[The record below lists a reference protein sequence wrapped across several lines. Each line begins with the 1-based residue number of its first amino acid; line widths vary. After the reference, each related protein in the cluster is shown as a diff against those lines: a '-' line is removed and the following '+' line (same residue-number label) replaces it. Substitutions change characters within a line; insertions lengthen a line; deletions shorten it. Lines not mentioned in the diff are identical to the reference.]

1 MLPTSPDTD
10 PDRNAPITR
19 PIPYRP
25 TADRPVF
32 VDPSGRR
39 RRVVRLLAMVASG
52 VVAGYGGLLA
62 VAVLAGSPAP
72 SALLPLPAV
81 PIAGPSATSPPLAPV
96 VPRAA
101 PRPPTMTAPAGP
113 AAARPV
119 AGEVP
124 GSRTSSAVGG
134 AAPVGSAVATTS
146 APPATTSWTPPG
158 QVGKT
163 RSTGPGHGP

>member
-10 PDRNAPITR
+10 PDRNAPIAR

-101 PRPPTMTAPAGP
+101 PRP
-113 AAARPV
+113 
-119 AGEVP
+119 
-124 GSRTSSAVGG
+124 
-134 AAPVGSAVATTS
+134 
-146 APPATTSWTPPG
+146 
-158 QVGKT
+158 
-163 RSTGPGHGP
+163 